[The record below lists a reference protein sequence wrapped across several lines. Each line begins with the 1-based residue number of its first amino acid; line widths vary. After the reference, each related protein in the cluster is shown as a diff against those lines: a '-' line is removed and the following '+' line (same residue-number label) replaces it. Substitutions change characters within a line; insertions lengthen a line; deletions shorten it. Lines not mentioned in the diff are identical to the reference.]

1 MENKFARE
9 DIIKALKTA
18 PFIKEGELL
27 DLHFSLSELEMLK
40 GIKKLK
46 ALWVLTS
53 YGRDYCYSFIADIDG
68 AGNSEAD
75 DRVDAAIQGIAPHD
89 MLYKLT
95 CEVLGEEDNWFSG
108 SEAILQKEIMEGRIR
123 TLYLNQEWSDAK

>member
-1 MENKFARE
+1 MERE
-9 DIIKALKTA
+9 NVIKTLRNA
-18 PFIKEGELL
+18 PFIKENELL
-27 DLHFSLSELEMLK
+27 DLHFNLNELKMLK

-68 AGNSEAD
+68 TDED
-75 DRVDAAIQGIAPHD
+75 VDKVDAAIQGIAPHD

-95 CEVLGEEDNWFSG
+95 CEVLGEEENWFGG
-108 SEAILQKEIMEGRIR
+108 SEAVLQKEIMEGRIR
-123 TLYLNQEWSDAK
+123 TLYLNQEWSDMQ

>member
-1 MENKFARE
+1 MENELARE
-9 DIIKALKTA
+9 NIIRALKNA
-18 PFIKEGELL
+18 PFIEEGELL
-27 DLHFSLSELEMLK
+27 DLHFSLNDLELLK

-68 AGNSEAD
+68 ADDEAD

-95 CEVLGEEDNWFSG
+95 CEVLGEEDNWFGG
-108 SEAILQKEIMEGRIR
+108 SEAVLQKEIMEGRVR
-123 TLYLNQEWSDAK
+123 TLYLNQEWSDMQ

>member
-1 MENKFARE
+1 MENELARE
-9 DIIKALKTA
+9 NIIKALKNA
-18 PFIKEGELL
+18 PFIEEGELL
-27 DLHFSLSELEMLK
+27 DLHFSLNDLELLK

-68 AGNSEAD
+68 ADDEAD

-95 CEVLGEEDNWFSG
+95 CEVLGEEDNWFGG
-108 SEAILQKEIMEGRIR
+108 SEAVLQKEIMEGRVR
-123 TLYLNQEWSDAK
+123 TLYLNQEWSDMQ